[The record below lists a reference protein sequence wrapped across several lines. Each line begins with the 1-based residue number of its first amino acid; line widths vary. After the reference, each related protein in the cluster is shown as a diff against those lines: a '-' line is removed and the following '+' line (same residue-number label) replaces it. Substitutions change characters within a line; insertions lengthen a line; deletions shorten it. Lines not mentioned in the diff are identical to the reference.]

1 MRTLAAGACIAEL
14 ALAASLAWSLSSRQP
29 LGFIGGTALLA
40 TPGILLICWAIA
52 PRALRTVPP
61 VPIAGVSL
69 LGLDVVDSSRTVIV
83 ALGYAWFLLFTL
95 LALGLLAHNQ
105 SNHASRQ
112 SVRTAG

>member
-1 MRTLAAGACIAEL
+1 MRTLTAGAGIAEL

-52 PRALRTVPP
+52 LRALRTVPP
-61 VPIAGVSL
+61 VLTAGVSL

-83 ALGYAWFLLFTL
+83 AVEYAWFLFFTL
-95 LALGLLAHNQ
+95 LALGLLVHNQ
-105 SNHASRQ
+105 RNHPSRQ
-112 SVRTAG
+112 SVKMAG